1 MYDLAQKLIQLR
13 LATRRVCM
21 CEGKDKNK
29 KSTISLKTKILF
41 LIAEECSPREIV
53 SELMIAKTNLALITK
68 DMANE
73 GLIEKSK
80 TSLDRRE
87 VSYSITPKGHDYL
100 NERLRLIELNLPS
113 SYSDEELQ
121 NAILI
126 VENAIELLG
135 GENY

>member
-1 MYDLAQKLIQLR
+1 
-13 LATRRVCM
+13 M

-41 LIAEECSPREIV
+41 LIAEGCSPREIV
-53 SELMIAKTNLALITK
+53 NELMIAKTNLALITK

-73 GLIEKSK
+73 GLIEKNK

-87 VSYSITPKGHDYL
+87 VSYSITEKGQDYL

-113 SYSDEELQ
+113 PQRDEDLE
-121 NAILI
+121 NAILV
-126 VENAIELLG
+126 VEKAIELLG

>member
-1 MYDLAQKLIQLR
+1 
-13 LATRRVCM
+13 M